1 MRVLGGTIEKRFGP
15 PGKKWLARPTV
26 DGSDGTKQRGKSQV
40 FDKSEAA
47 KKWLAEQAL
56 LRGKGIVIDA
66 GKKTLAQFIQDQ
78 WLPRMRHAGLEPSTQ
93 RSYANNIGKHRL
105 PTS

>member
-15 PGKKWLARPTV
+15 PGKKWLARPSV

-47 KKWLAEQAL
+47 KKWLAE
-56 LRGKGIVIDA
+56 
-66 GKKTLAQFIQDQ
+66 
-78 WLPRMRHAGLEPSTQ
+78 
-93 RSYANNIGKHRL
+93 
-105 PTS
+105 